1 MWDCF
6 IYLLTEVPGVAG
18 GIFLKL
24 NIKGKKYF
32 DFWKKKKFGLVE
44 PQGTQGFPQKMSA
57 HSASYS

>member
-6 IYLLTEVPGVAG
+6 IYLLTEVLGVAG

-32 DFWKKKKFGLVE
+32 DFWKKKNLVFLN
-44 PQGTQGFPQKMSA
+44 PRGTQGFSQKMSA

>member
-1 MWDCF
+1 M
-6 IYLLTEVPGVAG
+6 PGVAG